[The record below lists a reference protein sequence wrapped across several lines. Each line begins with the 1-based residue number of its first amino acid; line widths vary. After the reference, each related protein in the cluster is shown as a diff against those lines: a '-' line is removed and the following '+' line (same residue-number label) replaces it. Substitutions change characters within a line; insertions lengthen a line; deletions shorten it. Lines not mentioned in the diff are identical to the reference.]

1 MKEAFVQYVW
11 EKQLFTTPCLQTI
24 QKQEIRVIY
33 PGQWSTLAGP
43 DFFNAQVSIEGQ
55 VWAGNVEIHLQS
67 SDWFRHHHEQDS
79 RYDNVILH
87 VVWEYDTPVFNSR
100 GEEIPTLVVA
110 TYVQS
115 SILNQRERLFTP
127 KATINCQSL
136 VKESLSPI
144 AWLKW
149 KETLYVERLED
160 KAIKIQLLLQE
171 TTNDWNQVL
180 WCFLAKNFG
189 LNING
194 EAFLSIAK
202 ALPIQI
208 LLKEGD
214 ELLHIE
220 ALLFGM
226 AGFLKEDQEEILDRY
241 YWDLVKRW
249 KFYQQKYQ
257 LQERNAKELHFFK
270 LRPINFPT
278 IRLAQLAYWFYHQKY
293 NFAVLLQARDSK
305 ELKQMLQA
313 DVSPYWQEHY
323 MFGKEGKRTTKRLSN
338 TFQELVLLNTII
350 PMQYV
355 FACHK
360 GSIEDVERI
369 IEMSRRL
376 KMESNAITTLFQK
389 EGVSLE
395 SAFDSQAMIH
405 LNKNYCVMNKCLSCS
420 VGLAILNKKN

>member
-24 QKQEIRVIY
+24 QKQEIRVID

-43 DFFNAQVSIEGQ
+43 DFFNAQVSIDGQ
-55 VWAGNVEIHLQS
+55 MWAGNVEIHLQS

-110 TYVQS
+110 TYVQP
-115 SILNQRERLFTP
+115 SILNQKERLFTP

-136 VKESLSPI
+136 LKESLSPI
-144 AWLKW
+144 AWFKW

-194 EAFLSIAK
+194 DAFLSIAK

-226 AGFLKEDQEEILDRY
+226 AGFLKEDPEEILDRY

-305 ELKQMLQA
+305 ELKQLLQA

-369 IEMSRRL
+369 VEMSRQL

-395 SAFDSQAMIH
+395 NAFDSQAMIQ
-405 LNKNYCVMNKCLSCS
+405 LNKNYCVMNKCLSCA